1 MTNTPDLQTL
11 HYLPVEVSGQ
21 LFAIPMR
28 DVSAVQRMGAGG
40 SPEGVVPQGNG
51 SSALAVPVIDLS
63 HLFWDR
69 ASPLPGT
76 HIVVIAAAVGTCAVL
91 VNGLRPAR
99 TAQAADQ
106 SALPHLPALQ
116 HCPFRGLVREPDAL
130 VLILDCRALVEKL
143 LRASPELVLEPDHA
157 T

>member
-1 MTNTPDLQTL
+1 MPESQTL

-28 DVSAVQRMGAGG
+28 DVSAVQRMDTGTD
-40 SPEGVVPQGNG
+40 PEGAMPQANG

-63 HLFWDR
+63 HLFWGK
-69 ASPLPGT
+69 AAPLPGT
-76 HIVVIAAAVGTCAVL
+76 HIVVVTTEVGTCAVL

-99 TAQAADQ
+99 IAQVTDQ
-106 SALPHLPALQ
+106 FALPRLPAFQ
-116 HCPFRGLVREPDAL
+116 HCPFRGLVHEPDAL
-130 VLILDCRALVEKL
+130 VLILNCRALVEKL